1 MSAGHRLRRGVAL
14 LLACAIA
21 VASVARPSAA
31 QKPDPR
37 TQPAAAIAEAIRLLE
52 GKEYARFLETFSR
65 PGDLT
70 EMLAT
75 RKMDDLVAEFA
86 SERSPDI
93 LAALKAASGMPPTV
107 SQDGLRVDYRF
118 EKPFGREKRISMVKI
133 GEYWYFR

>member
-1 MSAGHRLRRGVAL
+1 MQVIVYAAASPTCWLVRSRSPVWRGRRPRRSA
-14 LLACAIA
+14 
-21 VASVARPSAA
+21 
-31 QKPDPR
+31 DPR
-37 TQPAAAIAEAIRLLE
+37 TQPATAIAEAIRLLE
-52 GKEYARFLETFSR
+52 AKEYARFLETFSR

-93 LAALKAASGMPPTV
+93 LAALKAASGMQPTV

-133 GEYWYFR
+133 GEFWYFR